1 MAVPKFVLISD
12 FDISASSFPPAGPDI
27 VSAPTLTI
35 VVGVLL
41 PVLVGILTEE
51 DLFVEEPKFEYGQL
65 VVIVPPS
72 EAEDREGFRHLM
84 ALQGQTAT
92 IEGTVTAGFG
102 DDASALYYI
111 KLSGSRKTLAPEN
124 WLQPFRK

>member
-1 MAVPKFVLISD
+1 MWVLIA
-12 FDISASSFPPAGPDI
+12 DILPPLP
-27 VSAPTLTI
+27 LTI

-51 DLFVEEPKFEYGQL
+51 DLFVEEPKFGYGQL
-65 VVIVPPS
+65 VVIVPPK
-72 EAEDREGFRHLM
+72 DVEGGGGFNHLI
-84 ALQGQTAT
+84 ALQGQQAT

-102 DDASALYYI
+102 DDTSALYYI

-124 WLQPFRK
+124 WLQPCHT